1 MQSVTPASEYVNS
14 EEGRRGGGNC
24 SRALDLSLGGDA
36 TGSRQVETL
45 GETTALPP
53 LPLFTGQPFDPS
65 AALGFNN
72 RRISPTDDFSLPPV
86 DPFVVQYRELEHW
99 QKRYVQM
106 QNEADGYAVGISL
119 SLYPSGEFTA
129 ACTALGPKPQKSRK
143 PKGGISSTD
152 LTPTARKIMKRAI
165 ENHWRPFNR
174 HYVFTF
180 DPKLEKNVLSPD
192 GTIDHSFA
200 RAEISRTLEAVS
212 LKYQRMA
219 DRVKEKTGGKTGRH
233 WEFSYICVAETQ
245 PGTNNIHYHVLADR
259 HVDIQYLVKLWG
271 QSSNSVH
278 VEKVAGIR
286 ALKYLFSYIKKG
298 QSLVYGKRYS
308 LSQSLYGELKP
319 SSVKITGRHARSI
332 FLDFIK
338 SRGATILSGRGYLGD
353 WGFSLPPPSRQAV
366 PSSCQRQFILELAEL
381 LDQGGYPEL
390 LQSITGTGG
399 GETVENSLDTPF

>member
-1 MQSVTPASEYVNS
+1 MVGVTPASEYVNRA
-14 EEGRRGGGNC
+14 EGQ
-24 SRALDLSLGGDA
+24 GGDGNGSCA
-36 TGSRQVETL
+36 PPCSLVGAAVSRSQGESLDEPTG
-45 GETTALPP
+45 LPS

-72 RRISPTDDFSLPPV
+72 RRISPTNSLDLPPDNPYEV
-86 DPFVVQYRELEHW
+86 NYRDLEHW

-106 QNEADGYAVGISL
+106 QNEADGYAVGVSL

-129 ACTALGPKPQKSRK
+129 ACTALGPKPQKTRK
-143 PKGGISSTD
+143 PKGGISSVD

-165 ENHWRPFNR
+165 ENHWRAFNR

-180 DPKLEKNVLSPD
+180 DPKLSKNVLSED

-200 RAEISRTLEAVS
+200 QAEKSRTLEAVS
-212 LKYQRMA
+212 LKYQRLA
-219 DRVKEKTGGKTGRH
+219 DRVKEKSGGKSGRQF
-233 WEFSYICVAETQ
+233 EFNYICVAETQ
-245 PGTNNIHYHVLADR
+245 PDTGNIHFHVLADR

-298 QSLVYGKRYS
+298 QSLIYGKRYS

-319 SSVKITGRHARSI
+319 VSVKIEGRHARSI

-338 SRGATILSGRGYLGD
+338 SRGSTILSGRGYLGD

-381 LDQGGYPEL
+381 LDQGGYPDL
-390 LQSITGTGG
+390 LQSILDMRG
-399 GETVENSLDTPF
+399 GEN